1 VLKGGAIILLDKL
14 SLKILKYISK
24 HPNIHIKDLQLKF
37 SVNCESNVKYL
48 WKNEFIRNE
57 ISGYSG
63 VIQVATYTNQF
74 VITPKGTSYIE
85 EIPKNRFFK
94 IYPLII
100 STLALITS
108 LLALLKS
115 FELIFT

>member
-1 VLKGGAIILLDKL
+1 MEK
-14 SLKILKYISK
+14 
-24 HPNIHIKDLQLKF
+24 
-37 SVNCESNVKYL
+37 
-48 WKNEFIRNE
+48 R
-57 ISGYSG
+57 
-63 VIQVATYTNQF
+63 IQVATYTNQF